1 MLAGSA
7 SAGGELVLG
16 RRESALFFKSPL
28 SERRHAASSDFWKTV
43 LAESRRP
50 RTSPRR
56 SRRPDSI
63 PFPGVP
69 STIPSAQKKDTASKK
84 RSAFPY
90 SRYCQK
96 SHQAEA

>member
-50 RTSPRR
+50 STSSP
-56 SRRPDSI
+56 PAEAEPASI
-63 PFPGVP
+63 PFPG
-69 STIPSAQKKDTASKK
+69 
-84 RSAFPY
+84 
-90 SRYCQK
+90 
-96 SHQAEA
+96 